1 MSPANGIG
9 GVKRIIVLGGFGF
22 FGGMIVRRLR
32 AEGFAPL
39 LGSRRSQADVVLD
52 IHDPDSIR
60 AVLRNGDIVVDAVGP
75 YQDRGP
81 TLVQAAIDV
90 GFDVIDLADSL
101 RYVQQVYRLQ
111 DEINASACH
120 IFTACSTVS
129 AISAASLQLSGLRR
143 PRRISGFLVPSTKY
157 TAVNGTAVSLLRSI
171 GQPVEVYH
179 DASLQT
185 RIGWRSARSFHM
197 PKPIGRVKGRLF
209 ESADAV
215 TLPPR
220 WPTLE
225 TVDYY
230 VSTNVN
236 GLNQIF
242 TLASYSRWMR
252 QFLNRYHQ
260 YGLSLSRFLG
270 HPYGGVGYEVV
281 DENDEAVAITYTSND
296 HGYIIPIAPAIL
308 AVRKLA
314 AGNLPF
320 RGLIPGDQQLDPDEL
335 IEFLENHGVTYRR
348 VSTC

>member
-1 MSPANGIG
+1 
-9 GVKRIIVLGGFGF
+9 VKRIIVLGGFGF
-22 FGGMIVRRLR
+22 FGGRIVRQLR

-39 LGSRRSQADVVLD
+39 LGSRRSQADVVFD

-60 AVLRNGDIVVDAVGP
+60 TVLRNGDIVVDAVGP

-101 RYVQQVYRLQ
+101 RYVQQVYRLK
-111 DEINASACH
+111 DEIDASACR

-143 PRRISGFLVPSTKY
+143 PRRISGFLVPSAKY
-157 TAVNGTAVSLLRSI
+157 TSVKGTAISLLRSI
-171 GQPVEVYH
+171 GHPVEVYD

-185 RIGWRSARSFHM
+185 RIGWQSTRSFDM
-197 PKPIGRVKGRLF
+197 PKPIGRVRGRLF
-209 ESADAV
+209 ESADAI

-220 WPTLE
+220 WPTLQ

-230 VSTNVN
+230 VSTNVI
-236 GLNQIF
+236 GLNQMF

-252 QFLNRYHQ
+252 QILNRYHQ
-260 YGLSLSRFLG
+260 YGLGLSRFLG

-281 DENDEAVAITYTSND
+281 DENDKAVAITYTSND
-296 HGYIIPIAPAIL
+296 HAYIIPIAPAIL

-314 AGNLPF
+314 AGDLSF
-320 RGLIPGDQQLDPDEL
+320 RGLISGGHQTDPHEL
-335 IEFLENHGVTYRR
+335 IEFLENHGVTYRI
-348 VSTC
+348 SSAD